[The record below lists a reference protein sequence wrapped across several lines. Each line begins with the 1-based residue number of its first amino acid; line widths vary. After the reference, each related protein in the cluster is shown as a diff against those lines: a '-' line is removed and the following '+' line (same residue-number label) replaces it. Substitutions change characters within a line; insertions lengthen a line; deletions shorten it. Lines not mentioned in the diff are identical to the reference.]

1 MNKNQLIG
9 AGVLTAALLVYINK
23 SKTSSTSFTQHYF
36 TGNKDFIAKLYPYAR
51 AAQNI
56 TGVPYIVSLVFAAIE
71 SGFGKHAP
79 ANNFYGIKAD
89 GSWKG
94 EVSKLRTPECMP
106 SADTSHLHAEIL
118 QVVPP
123 HGSGSFTACD
133 NRGDYTIWINDKF
146 RAYSSP
152 AASVLDFG
160 MFLKHNSRYAPAFEL
175 TNDPKAMGT
184 YILTHGYATAQYVNT
199 FIGLM
204 DNIQKQV
211 NNI

>member
-1 MNKNQLIG
+1 MNNKQLIG
-9 AGVLTAALLVYINK
+9 AGVVTAALFVLLNKNK
-23 SKTSSTSFTQHYF
+23 SSSVPSKYTF
-36 TGNKDFIAKLYPYAR
+36 TGNTDFIKKLYPYAR

-106 SADTSHLHAEIL
+106 SANTSHLQAEIL

-160 MFLKHNSRYAPAFEL
+160 MFLKHNSRYAPAFDL

-199 FIGLM
+199 FLSLM
-204 DNIQKQV
+204 SNIQKQV
-211 NNI
+211 DRI